1 MSSTTQQTYTEE
13 EVKKIKECNLHAQ
26 MYVNPGGLWYSMN
39 VSGQY
44 SDYTPPCNGCKMGC
58 NEKRILKVK

>member
-1 MSSTTQQTYTEE
+1 MSSTTEVKYTEE
-13 EVKKIKECNLHAQ
+13 EVKTIKECPLHAQ

-44 SDYTPPCNGCKMGC
+44 SEYAPSCNGCKMGC
-58 NEKRILKVK
+58 NEKRILETK